1 MSRDLLL
8 SVDIGSTYTK
18 GGLFSL
24 EGETLH
30 LIGREVVPTTVDDL
44 GRGFSQVRA
53 AVLSRHLNRGHNTNS
68 PFLGA
73 GGAPAQAIPVY
84 WSSSARG
91 GLKIAAVGLTPD
103 LTLSVARMAAT
114 SAGGKVVRA
123 YSYELT
129 PEDLDDLRAIE
140 PDIILFTGGTDGG
153 NSRVVLHNAAR
164 LAGLVSPAIILY
176 AGNRKV
182 RDQVVD
188 LLRGREV
195 VTAANVMPEVGTID
209 TEPVRDVIRR
219 VFLERIVDG
228 KGLSSVV
235 AEAGREPLPTPLA
248 VFELVRT
255 IAERVP
261 GWGDFALIDMGGA
274 TTDFYSH
281 TKSFHGGDAV
291 ILRGLLEP
299 TLKRTVEGDLGLRVS
314 AEALFRSE
322 ASFLEGRLRE
332 AGTDIAPLRS
342 YVEKVSRR
350 TDHLPA
356 DDEGRR
362 FDRLLAA
369 ACVRA
374 AALRHAGVL
383 QRVFTPQGGFL
394 VQRGKDLRQVGRI
407 VGSGGYLAGETRP
420 DILLEACAP
429 GADDPDTRHLVPEA
443 PACYAD
449 IDYLIPLLG
458 NLAADLP
465 GEAARAAV
473 AGLVPLT
480 LQTNGS

>member
-1 MSRDLLL
+1 MASKLLL
-8 SVDIGSTYTK
+8 SVDIGSTFTK
-18 GGLFSL
+18 GGLFTL
-24 EGETLH
+24 EGEELR
-30 LIGREVVPTTVDDL
+30 LVAREMLPTTVDDL
-44 GRGFSQVRA
+44 ARVFGEVRQ
-53 AVLSRHLNRGHNTNS
+53 AVLAGRT
-68 PFLGA
+68 GA
-73 GGAPAQAIPVY
+73 VPAADVPVY

-123 YSYELT
+123 FSYELS
-129 PEDLDDLRAIE
+129 PEDLDELGSVE

-164 LAGLVSPAIILY
+164 LAELASPAVILY

-182 RDQVVD
+182 RDQVVGI
-188 LLRGREV
+188 LRGREV
-195 VTAANVMPEVGTID
+195 AMAANVMPEVGTID
-209 TEPVRDVIRR
+209 IEPARDVIRR

-235 AEAGREPLPTPLA
+235 AAAGREPLPTPLA

-261 GWGDFALIDMGGA
+261 GWQDFALIDMGGA

-291 ILRGLLEP
+291 ILRGLVEP
-299 TLKRTVEGDLGLRVS
+299 TLSRTVEGDLGLRVS

-322 ASFLEGRLRE
+322 ASFLESRLRDSRLDLSVLK
-332 AGTDIAPLRS
+332 A
-342 YVEKVSRR
+342 YVENVSHR
-350 TDHLPA
+350 TEYLPA
-356 DDEGRR
+356 DEQGRG

-374 AALRHAGVL
+374 ASLRHSGLL

-394 VQRGKDLRQVGRI
+394 VQRGKDLRKVSRL
-407 VGSGGYLAGETRP
+407 VGSGGFLAGSADP
-420 DILLEACAP
+420 ALLLEACAP
-429 GADDPDTRHLVPEA
+429 GSDDPDTRHLVPES

-449 IDYLIPLLG
+449 AQYLIPLLG
-458 NLAADLP
+458 NLAADFP
-465 GEAARAAV
+465 GAAARAAV
-473 AGLVPLT
+473 AGLRPLT
-480 LQTNGS
+480 PYSN

>member
-1 MSRDLLL
+1 MSPTLLL

-18 GGLFSL
+18 GALFAL
-24 EGETLH
+24 EGEELR
-30 LIGREVVPTTVDDL
+30 LVAREIRPTSVDDL
-44 GRGFSQVRA
+44 GRVFGQVRE
-53 AVLSRHLNRGHNTNS
+53 AVL
-68 PFLGA
+68 A
-73 GGAPAQAIPVY
+73 GRAGDRPASEIPVY

-123 YSYELT
+123 FSYELSA
-129 PEDLDDLRAIE
+129 EDLSEIGSVE

-153 NSRVVLHNAAR
+153 NSRVVLYNAAELAR
-164 LAGLVSPAIILY
+164 LSSPAVILY

-182 RDQVVD
+182 RDSIAEI
-188 LLRGREV
+188 LRGREV

-209 TEPVRDVIRR
+209 IEPARDVIRR

-235 AEAGREPLPTPLA
+235 AAAGREPLPTPLA

-255 IAERVP
+255 VAERVP
-261 GWGDFALIDMGGA
+261 GWEDFALIDMGGA

-281 TKSFHGGDAV
+281 TRSFHGGDSV
-291 ILRGLLEP
+291 ILRGLVEP

-314 AEALFRSE
+314 AEALVRSE
-322 ASFLEGRLRE
+322 GAFLEARLRE
-332 AGTDIAPLRS
+332 AGLDAEAFKA
-342 YVEKVSRR
+342 YVGDVSRR
-350 TDHLPA
+350 TEYLPA
-356 DDEGRR
+356 DERGRG

-374 AALRHAGVL
+374 ASLRHAGLL

-394 VQRGKDLRQVGRI
+394 VQRGKDLRQVKRLI
-407 VGSGGYLAGETRP
+407 GSGGFLAGLT
-420 DILLEACAP
+420 DAALLLEACAP
-429 GADDPDTRHLVPEA
+429 GSDDPDTRHLVPES

-449 IDYLIPLLG
+449 AQYLLPLLG
-458 NLAADLP
+458 NLAADFP
-465 GEAARAAV
+465 DAAARAAV
-473 AGLVPLT
+473 AGLRPLNAHSH
-480 LQTNGS
+480 QRG

>member
-1 MSRDLLL
+1 MAPKLLL

-18 GGLFSL
+18 GGLFAL
-24 EGETLH
+24 EGEELR
-30 LIGREVVPTTVDDL
+30 LVAREVRATTVDDL
-44 GRGFSQVRA
+44 ARVFSQVREALLTGRAGVPA
-53 AVLSRHLNRGHNTNS
+53 ASEV
-68 PFLGA
+68 
-73 GGAPAQAIPVY
+73 PVY

-123 YSYELT
+123 FSYELSA
-129 PEDLDDLRAIE
+129 EDLADLRAVE

-153 NSRVVLHNAAR
+153 NSRVVLRNAAE
-164 LAGLVSPAIILY
+164 LAGLDSPAVILY

-182 RDQVVD
+182 RDRVVE

-195 VTAANVMPEVGTID
+195 ATAANVMPEVGTID
-209 TEPVRDVIRR
+209 IEPAREVIRR

-235 AEAGREPLPTPLA
+235 EAVGREPLPTPLA

-255 IAERVP
+255 VAERVP
-261 GWGDFALIDMGGA
+261 GWEDFALIDMGGA

-281 TKSFHGGDAV
+281 AKSFHGGDSV
-291 ILRGLLEP
+291 ILRGLVEP

-322 ASFLEGRLRE
+322 TAFLEARLRE
-332 AGTDIAPLRS
+332 SGRDPADLRA
-342 YVEKVSRR
+342 YVAKVSRE
-350 TDHLPA
+350 TEYLPV
-356 DDEGRR
+356 DEVGRGY
-362 FDRLLAA
+362 DRLLAA

-374 AALRHAGVL
+374 ATLRHAGTV
-383 QRVFTPQGGFL
+383 QRVYTPQGGFF
-394 VQRGKDLRQVGRI
+394 VQRGKDLRQVRRL
-407 VGSGGYLAGETRP
+407 VGSGGYLAAAA
-420 DILLEACAP
+420 DAAVMLEACAP
-429 GADDPDTRHLVPEA
+429 GSDDPDTRHLVPES

-449 IDYLIPLLG
+449 TRYLMPLLG
-458 NLAADLP
+458 NLAADFP
-465 GEAARAAV
+465 GAAARAAV
-473 AGLVPLT
+473 AGLEPLT
-480 LQTNGS
+480 PRTN

>member
-1 MSRDLLL
+1 MAAPLLL

-18 GGLFSL
+18 GGLFVL
-24 EGETLH
+24 EGEELR
-30 LIGREVVPTTVDDL
+30 LAGREVVPTTVDDL
-44 GRGFSQVRA
+44 GLGFARVRE
-53 AVLSRHLNRGHNTNS
+53 AVLARH
-68 PFLGA
+68 A
-73 GGAPAQAIPVY
+73 GGAAASGIPVY

-123 YSYELT
+123 FSYELAA
-129 PEDLDDLRAIE
+129 EDLAGLRAVD

-164 LAGLVSPAIILY
+164 LARLDSAAIILY

-182 RDQVVD
+182 RDEVVEI
-188 LLRGREV
+188 LRGHEV
-195 VTAANVMPEVGTID
+195 ATAANVMPEVGTID
-209 TEPVRDVIRR
+209 IEPARDVIRR

-228 KGLSSVV
+228 KGLAGVV
-235 AEAGREPLPTPLA
+235 AAAGREPLPTPLA

-255 IAERVP
+255 IGERVP
-261 GWGDFALIDMGGA
+261 GWEDFAVIDMGGA

-281 TKSFHGGDAV
+281 TKAFHGGDAT
-291 ILRGLLEP
+291 ILRGLVEP

-314 AEALFRSE
+314 AEALYRSE
-322 ASFLEGRLRE
+322 AAFLEARLRE
-332 AGTDIAPLRS
+332 AGTDPAALRA
-342 YVEKVSRR
+342 YVGDISRR
-350 TDHLPA
+350 TDYLPEDGTA
-356 DDEGRR
+356 RG

-394 VQRGKDLRQVGRI
+394 VQRGKDLRQVRRL
-407 VGSGGYLAGETRP
+407 VGSGGYLALAAGP
-420 DILLEACAP
+420 AVLLEACAP

-449 IDYLIPLLG
+449 AEYLLPLLG
-458 NLAADLP
+458 NLAADFP
-465 GEAARAAV
+465 AAAARAAV
-473 AGLVPLT
+473 AGFKPLPAT
-480 LQTNGS
+480 KD

>member
-1 MSRDLLL
+1 MSPQLLL

-18 GGLFSL
+18 GGLFAL
-24 EGETLH
+24 DGEDLRFV
-30 LIGREVVPTTVDDL
+30 GREVVPTTVDHL
-44 GRGFSQVRA
+44 GRGFSHVRE
-53 AVLSRHLNRGHNTNS
+53 AVLSRHG
-68 PFLGA
+68 
-73 GGAPAQAIPVY
+73 GGAPAGPIPVY
-84 WSSSARG
+84 WCSSARG

-123 YSYELT
+123 FSYELA
-129 PEDLDDLRAIE
+129 PEDLDDLRAVD
-140 PDIILFTGGTDGG
+140 PDILLFTGGTDGG

-164 LAGLVSPAIILY
+164 LAGLDSPAIILY

-188 LLRGREV
+188 ILRGREV
-195 VTAANVMPEVGTID
+195 ATAANVMPEVGTID
-209 TEPVRDVIRR
+209 IEPTRDVIRR

-235 AEAGREPLPTPLA
+235 EETGREPLPTPLA

-255 IAERVP
+255 IAANVP
-261 GWGDFALIDMGGA
+261 GWEDFALIDMGGA

-281 TKSFHGGDAV
+281 TKAFHGGDSV

-322 ASFLEGRLRE
+322 SAFLEARLR
-332 AGTDIAPLRS
+332 ASGSDPAALRG
-342 YVEKVSRR
+342 YVDQVSRR
-350 TDHLPA
+350 TGYLPGDA
-356 DDEGRR
+356 AGRA

-374 AALRHAGVL
+374 ASLRHAGLL
-383 QRVFTPQGGFL
+383 QRVYTPQGGFQ
-394 VQRGKDLRQVGRI
+394 VQRGKDLRRVRRL
-407 VGSGGYLAGETRP
+407 VGSGGYLAGET
-420 DILLEACAP
+420 DSAILAEACP
-429 GADDPDTRHLVPEA
+429 KDADDIDTHHLVPDA
-443 PACYAD
+443 PDCYAD
-449 IDYLIPLLG
+449 AEYLIPLLG
-458 NLAADLP
+458 NLAADFP
-465 GEAARAAV
+465 GAAARAAV
-473 AGLVPLT
+473 AGLRPLT
-480 LQTNGS
+480 PPAN

>member
-1 MSRDLLL
+1 MAGRLLL
-8 SVDIGSTYTK
+8 SVDIGSTYIK
-18 GGLFSL
+18 GGLFLL
-24 EGETLH
+24 EGEELRPA
-30 LIGREVVPTTVDDL
+30 GREIVPTTVDDL
-44 GRGFSQVRA
+44 GRGFARVRQ
-53 AVLSRHLNRGHNTNS
+53 AVLARHLNRGHNTNS

-73 GGAPAQAIPVY
+73 GSSAADIPVY

-123 YSYELT
+123 FSYELT
-129 PEDLDDLRAIE
+129 AEDLAELKAVD

-153 NSRVVLHNAAR
+153 NSRVVLHNAAK
-164 LAGLVSPAIILY
+164 LAELVSPAIILY
-176 AGNRKV
+176 AGNSKV
-182 RDQVVD
+182 RDQVLD
-188 LLRGREV
+188 ILRGRDV
-195 VTAANVMPEVGTID
+195 ATAANVMPEVGTID
-209 TEPVRDVIRR
+209 IEPAREVIRR

-235 AEAGREPLPTPLA
+235 EAAGREPLPTPLA

-255 IAERVP
+255 IADRVP
-261 GWGDFALIDMGGA
+261 GWEDFALIDMGGA

-281 TKSFHGGDAV
+281 TKSFHGGDAI

-322 ASFLEGRLRE
+322 AAFLEGRLRA
-332 AGTDIAPLRS
+332 AGSGLAPLRS
-342 YVEKVSRR
+342 YVEDVSRR
-350 TDHLPA
+350 TEYLPA

-374 AALRHAGVL
+374 AALRHAGII
-383 QRVFTPQGGFL
+383 QRVFTPQGGFQ
-394 VQRGKDLRQVGRI
+394 VQRGKDLRQVRRL
-407 VGSGGYLAGETRP
+407 VGSGGYLAGVTGP

-429 GADDPDTRHLVPEA
+429 GADDPDTRHLVPGA

-449 IDYLIPLLG
+449 AEYLIPLLG
-458 NLAADLP
+458 NLAADYP
-465 GEAARAAV
+465 AAAARAAV
-473 AGLVPLT
+473 AGLKPLT
-480 LQTNGS
+480 SRTN